1 MCIYRIVPIND
12 IKRAKFYIDLFPKN
26 VKNVDFI
33 TDFVYIF
40 FGYFSNKF
48 KMVIVV
54 VVLIP
59 KERRRKKKH
68 QKHQANDNLLEWL
81 YDHIYQS

>member
-1 MCIYRIVPIND
+1 MFYMCIYCIVPIND
-12 IKRAKFYIDLFPKN
+12 IKRAKFYIDLFPEN

-59 KERRRKKKH
+59 KERRRKKTP
-68 QKHQANDNLLEWL
+68 NNR
-81 YDHIYQS
+81 QSFGVAV